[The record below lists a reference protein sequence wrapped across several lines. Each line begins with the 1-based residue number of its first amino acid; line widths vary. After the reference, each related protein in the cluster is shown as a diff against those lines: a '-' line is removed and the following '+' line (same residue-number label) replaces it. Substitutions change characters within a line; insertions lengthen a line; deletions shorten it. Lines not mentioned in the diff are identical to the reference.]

1 MEISHF
7 NLDMILVGVLFLS
20 LVFDIICCVKKN
32 LSHKKDTKNNRSP
45 RIRQFKSRFCGQCL
59 FSVIFK
65 TGKLATFCSTT
76 DSGKRLRS
84 YTGKAAR
91 ISSNFF
97 YQMRQYVLRL
107 KLTKYVSHIKY

>member
-59 FSVIFK
+59 VSFSRQGSSRHFVQ
-65 TGKLATFCSTT
+65 
-76 DSGKRLRS
+76 LRIP
-84 YTGKAAR
+84 AR
-91 ISSNFF
+91 G
-97 YQMRQYVLRL
+97 
-107 KLTKYVSHIKY
+107 